1 MDRSL
6 SRRAWFGVAGAA
18 TVATL
23 AACGSTN
30 TSSAPTVTVTVP
42 ESPTIPPESARPVIT
57 DPQVALDRLM
67 AGNQRFID
75 AQMQHPDQ
83 DPDHR
88 LKLSSQGQQPFATI
102 LTCSDSRLPPELLFD
117 QGLGDLFVARVA
129 GNIVDPALL
138 GSVEYAVGHLKT
150 PLIVVIGHEKCGAV
164 QATLESIQHHQTP
177 HGDIAALVTA
187 ITPAVAVAEQRP
199 GDLLDNTIRANAE
212 QSLDAI
218 KKSSELTGP
227 LASGQLKAIAAYYS
241 IDDGR
246 ISLI

>member
-6 SRRAWFGVAGAA
+6 SRRAWFSVAGAA

-23 AACGSTN
+23 AACGSTK
-30 TSSAPTVTVTVP
+30 TASAPTVTVTVP
-42 ESPTIPPESARPVIT
+42 ETPDYPPESSRPLIT
-57 DPQVALDRLM
+57 DPQVALDMLM
-67 AGNQRFID
+67 AGNQRFVS
-75 AQMQHPDQ
+75 AQMETPRQ
-83 DPDHR
+83 DPEHR
-88 LKLSSQGQQPFATI
+88 LKVSKGQQPFATI
-102 LTCSDSRLPPELLFD
+102 LTCSDSRLPPEVLFD

-138 GSVEYAVGHLKT
+138 GSVEYAVGHLGT

-164 QATLESIQHHQTP
+164 EATLGSIQHHETP
-177 HGDIAALVTA
+177 HGDVAALVTA

-199 GDLLDNTIRANAE
+199 GDLLDNTIRANAQ
-212 QSLDAI
+212 QSLEQI
-218 KKSSELTGP
+218 KKSHELEGP
-227 LASGQLKAIAAYYS
+227 LGSGTVKAIAAYYS